1 MVISLKYHVP
11 RGAISCSKKSPRNGI
26 LTNHFVNLS
35 KGHICSCG
43 FETINDAILD
53 MEHYKN
59 NGMIDDYY
67 CILGE

>member
-1 MVISLKYHVP
+1 MKNVYFIKRQQGNVLVSIMYNRTDKKY
-11 RGAISCSKKSPRNGI
+11 
-26 LTNHFVNLS
+26 HFVNLS

-53 MEHYKN
+53 MKHYKN
-59 NGMIDDYY
+59 NGIIDDYY

>member
-1 MVISLKYHVP
+1 MKNIYFVKRQQGDVLVSIMYNRTDKKYH
-11 RGAISCSKKSPRNGI
+11 I
-26 LTNHFVNLS
+26 VNLS

-43 FETINDAILD
+43 FKTINDAILD

-59 NGMIDDYY
+59 NGIIDDYY

>member
-1 MVISLKYHVP
+1 MKNIYFVKRQQGDVLVSIMYNRTDKKY
-11 RGAISCSKKSPRNGI
+11 
-26 LTNHFVNLS
+26 HFVNLS

-59 NGMIDDYY
+59 NGMIDAYY